1 VNKIRRI
8 TAAANLFGV
17 AFLSL
22 LPPEGLK
29 TAMAAV
35 ACDDRT
41 NVTFEHKSGLPP
53 DILAALGFEMADIGE
68 PFQAT
73 DVVIGKR
80 LPWARFISARQIGCS
95 LVILNY
101 ERGGI
106 AHSFETARLE
116 LVGGKWTLRPPQ

>member
-8 TAAANLFGV
+8 TAAAILFGG
-17 AFLSL
+17 ALLSP
-22 LPPEGLK
+22 LPSEGLK

-41 NVTFEHKSGLPP
+41 NVTFEHKSDLPP
-53 DILAALGFEMADIGE
+53 GILAELGFDMADLGE

-73 DVVIGKR
+73 DVIIGKR
-80 LPWARFISARQIGCS
+80 LPWARFISAQQIGCS
-95 LVILNY
+95 LLILNY

-116 LVGGKWTLRPPQ
+116 LVGGKWSLRPPQ